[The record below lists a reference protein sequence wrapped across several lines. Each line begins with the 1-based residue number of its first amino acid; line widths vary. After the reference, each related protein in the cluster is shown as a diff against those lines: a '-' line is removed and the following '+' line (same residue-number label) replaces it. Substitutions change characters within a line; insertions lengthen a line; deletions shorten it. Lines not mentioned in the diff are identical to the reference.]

1 LFVVTGRK
9 KSKLRENLQKALSQG
24 SQGKGGDKMS
34 GVQVRSTNLRSVRY
48 DPDKKLL
55 EVELYANDR
64 YQFFDVPAT
73 VYEEL
78 LKAESREQFF
88 DRNIR
93 LKYRHRR
100 IFQI

>member
-1 LFVVTGRK
+1 
-9 KSKLRENLQKALSQG
+9 
-24 SQGKGGDKMS
+24 MS
-34 GVQVRSTNLRSVRY
+34 GGQVRSTSLRIVRY
-48 DPDKKLL
+48 DADKKLL

-64 YQFFDVPAT
+64 YQFFDVPAE
-73 VYEEL
+73 VNEQL
-78 LKAESREQFF
+78 LKADSREQFF